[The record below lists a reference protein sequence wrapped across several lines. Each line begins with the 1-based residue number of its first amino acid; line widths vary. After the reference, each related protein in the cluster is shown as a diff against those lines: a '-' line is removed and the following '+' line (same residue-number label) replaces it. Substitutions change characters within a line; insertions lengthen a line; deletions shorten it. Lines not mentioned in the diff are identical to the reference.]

1 VHADKAFW
9 ISVTRLFKLR
19 DSSTEAKQPAEQHD
33 GSLSLARASCTD
45 STSEGNPSLTSEGNP
60 SLSSSDGK
68 VSGSLVMWL
77 SSQAGCEIL
86 KVSSDAVLLCIILR
100 LVDSCCVC
108 RCLIILDSK
117 RFANMVCR
125 KKGFWCNAMW
135 QLFTPQLKIQ
145 SRIKR
150 PITIIT
156 VNLDNSY

>member
-1 VHADKAFW
+1 M
-9 ISVTRLFKLR
+9 TRLFKLR

-68 VSGSLVMWL
+68 VSGSLVMGL

-125 KKGFWCNAMW
+125 KKRFLVQRYVAIIYS
-135 QLFTPQLKIQ
+135 P
-145 SRIKR
+145 IKNTKQNQTANYYYNCQ
-150 PITIIT
+150 P
-156 VNLDNSY
+156 